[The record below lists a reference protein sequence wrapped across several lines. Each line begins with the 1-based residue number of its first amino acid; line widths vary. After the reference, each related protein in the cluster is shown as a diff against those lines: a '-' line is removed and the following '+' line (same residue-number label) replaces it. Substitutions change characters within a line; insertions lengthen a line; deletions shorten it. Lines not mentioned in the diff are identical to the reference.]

1 MKFLSINLLLATV
14 LTGCTT
20 HQPSNTNSITGEAY
34 YRERIT
40 MPAGSR
46 LEVLLQD
53 VSLADAAAV
62 ELGKFTIEDAGNPP
76 YRFEISYNPADIKP
90 GHRYTV
96 RASLRNADVLIFTSD
111 TFIPVINN
119 GIVSEIQIPM
129 ISVARPRP

>member
-1 MKFLSINLLLATV
+1 MNFPSISLLLVTA
-14 LTGCTT
+14 LTGCAT
-20 HQPSNTNSITGEAY
+20 HQPSKTDAITGEAY

-40 MPAGSR
+40 MPAGTR

-62 ELGKFTIEDAGNPP
+62 ELSKFAIEDAGNPP

-90 GHRYTV
+90 GHRYAV

-111 TFIPVINN
+111 TYIPVINN
-119 GIVSEIQIPM
+119 GIISNIQIPM